1 MQDHQQI
8 QQHQSIFYSYPQF
21 LNYFFIFIKINI
33 KSSFLIINK
42 SIRLLVEGFFDDE
55 TFNVGNDI
63 KTDIEDLGKYY
74 DYQVGDIIY
83 QNKKPYAVCCG
94 DNSQFKDNKPRF
106 CLLNKSKLALSWS
119 MNDEIVKDLQC
130 YKFNP
135 ETLQYNNKLEMYNI
149 DENGYENT
157 QIIKNN
163 HDINRFPAF
172 KYCINLGDNVYLPA
186 IDELSIIYLHKEK
199 LKNIINFDI
208 YDIWS
213 STQASANNAYC
224 ISMYGAT
231 SYQLNKYRNLCRV
244 HPFMSNLTN

>member
-1 MQDHQQI
+1 
-8 QQHQSIFYSYPQF
+8 
-21 LNYFFIFIKINI
+21 
-33 KSSFLIINK
+33 
-42 SIRLLVEGFFDDE
+42 
-55 TFNVGNDI
+55 
-63 KTDIEDLGKYY
+63 
-74 DYQVGDIIY
+74 
-83 QNKKPYAVCCG
+83 
-94 DNSQFKDNKPRF
+94 
-106 CLLNKSKLALSWS
+106 
-119 MNDEIVKDLQC
+119 
-130 YKFNP
+130 
-135 ETLQYNNKLEMYNI
+135 MYNI

-163 HDINRFPAF
+163 HDINKFPAF